1 MGRQMVSISFKK
13 ALENDG
19 DSDLFLLPHKFLCKN
34 LRKNAPPWEA
44 LFVG

>member
-19 DSDLFLLPHKFLCKN
+19 DSDLFLLPPQIPCKN
-34 LRKNAPPWEA
+34 LRKTP
-44 LFVG
+44 LRGKLCL